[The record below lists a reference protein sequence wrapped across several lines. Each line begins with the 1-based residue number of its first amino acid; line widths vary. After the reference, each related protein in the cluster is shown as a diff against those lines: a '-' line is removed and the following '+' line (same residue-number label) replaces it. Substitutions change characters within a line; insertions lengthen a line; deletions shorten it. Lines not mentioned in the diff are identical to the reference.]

1 MLQRIAVG
9 QARFNLPGLSADM
22 RGAALGR
29 QLVARFAAVDR
40 LVSFLR
46 LLSAE
51 QSLDDLQPGLRIVYA
66 RGGAGT
72 REAIVLMPAAQALGD
87 VVAHAARLAGGQM
100 FTGAG
105 KHFVQFRD
113 ARAPLGYD
121 VEALSAEAGDLIL
134 YGVEA
139 DGPVSDRE
147 RAAARPS
154 CSCACRWR
162 ACTVAR

>member
-29 QLVARFAAVDR
+29 QLVVRFAAVDR

-51 QSLDDLQPGLRIVYA
+51 QSLDDLQPGFRIVYA

-87 VVAHAARLAGGQM
+87 AVANAARLAGGQV

-105 KHFVQFRD
+105 KHFVQFRNT
-113 ARAPLGYD
+113 RAPLGYD
-121 VEALSAEAGDLIL
+121 VDALSADAGF
-134 YGVEA
+134 
-139 DGPVSDRE
+139 
-147 RAAARPS
+147 S
-154 CSCACRWR
+154 CDCRWR
-162 ACTVAR
+162 ACTAAR